1 MKGRALR
8 GAVAD
13 DRLLLKSHHIFRS
26 IWCYPGSSVLQT
38 NKSTAEVGKLA
49 QAIWKRKKNA
59 IGFIYR
65 RITLFYVTKN
75 TLKNIILV
83 K

>member
-8 GAVAD
+8 GAVTD

-38 NKSTAEVGKLA
+38 NKSTAEVGKPA
-49 QAIWKRKKNA
+49 QA
-59 IGFIYR
+59 
-65 RITLFYVTKN
+65 V
-75 TLKNIILV
+75 LK
-83 K
+83 

>member
-49 QAIWKRKKNA
+49 QAIWKRKKKCNW
-59 IGFIYR
+59 
-65 RITLFYVTKN
+65 FYIQKN
-75 TLKNIILV
+75 YIILCHE
-83 K
+83 KHFKKHHFG